1 MANDDGAIAFRP
13 PHLGMPCL
21 EAPYLK
27 VLHLKAPYLEVPHLK
42 MAYLLRRLTLR
53 PHTLS
58 A

>member
-1 MANDDGAIAFRP
+1 MANDNSAIAFGP
-13 PHLGMPCL
+13 PHLGLPCL
-21 EAPYLK
+21 KAPYLK

-42 MAYLLRRLTLR
+42 MAYLLRRPTLR

>member
-1 MANDDGAIAFRP
+1 
-13 PHLGMPCL
+13 MPCL